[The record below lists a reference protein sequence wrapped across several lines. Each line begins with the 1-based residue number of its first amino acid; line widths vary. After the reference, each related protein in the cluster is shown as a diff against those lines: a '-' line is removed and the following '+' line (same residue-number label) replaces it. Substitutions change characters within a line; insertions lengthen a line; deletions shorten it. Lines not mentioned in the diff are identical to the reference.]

1 MTRSVHC
8 KIVVPHMER
17 KQIKELQFQG
27 CTVNMHALLCMIFS
41 QLNMPIDAVNDVR
54 SFFKPG
60 VY

>member
-1 MTRSVHC
+1 
-8 KIVVPHMER
+8 MER